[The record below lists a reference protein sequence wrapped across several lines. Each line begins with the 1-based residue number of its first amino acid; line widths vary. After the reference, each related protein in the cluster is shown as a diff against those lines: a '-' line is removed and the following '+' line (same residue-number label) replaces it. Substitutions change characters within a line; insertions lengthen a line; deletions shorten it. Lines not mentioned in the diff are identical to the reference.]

1 MSFQIYNIDLKKDDQ
16 DYACFVG
23 WFISNQKISEL
34 QKRNLIEFIQSD
46 HEILNIKS
54 FDEEGEDLDD
64 YCEKF
69 EYFDL
74 NEIDNNSI
82 VCLDL
87 NYLEEYDPDMDLES
101 IFLTD
106 ESGKVIVFKTDG
118 GLTKV

>member
-34 QKRNLIEFIQSD
+34 QKRNLIEYIQSE

-118 GLTKV
+118 GLTKI

>member
-46 HEILNIKS
+46 HEIINIKS

-118 GLTKV
+118 GFTKI